1 MVIQG
6 FQTEFAA
13 LIIIINNKF
22 LIEFNFRCFSVIFFY
37 WLIKHKLNIHNIFF
51 WYIINKL
58 KYFIKINKYNEDL

>member
-22 LIEFNFRCFSVIFFY
+22 LIEFNFRCFSVIFFL
-37 WLIKHKLNIHNIFF
+37 LINLT
-51 WYIINKL
+51 
-58 KYFIKINKYNEDL
+58 